1 MLGYARVPTTDQQP
15 QLQVDALQRA
25 GCYRAFVETAS
36 GAHAEASHRHDVRS
50 SERGHAVSAVDVG
63 VGPWKGPGRE
73 RRTGGSAV
81 AFDEFIKPADDGEL
95 LG

>member
-1 MLGYARVPTTDQQP
+1 MPFATATQPDWLERRPT
-15 QLQVDALQRA
+15 
-25 GCYRAFVETAS
+25 
-36 GAHAEASHRHDVRS
+36 EASHRQDVRS

-73 RRTGGSAV
+73 RRAGGSAV

-95 LG
+95 LD

>member
-1 MLGYARVPTTDQQP
+1 VWWFVRV
-15 QLQVDALQRA
+15 R
-25 GCYRAFVETAS
+25 
-36 GAHAEASHRHDVRS
+36 GAELLRICCANWLERRLHRGSHRHDVRS

-73 RRTGGSAV
+73 RRAGGSAV

-95 LG
+95 QG

>member
-1 MLGYARVPTTDQQP
+1 MLRICCANWLERRPPG
-15 QLQVDALQRA
+15 
-25 GCYRAFVETAS
+25 AS
-36 GAHAEASHRHDVRS
+36 YWHDVRS

-73 RRTGGSAV
+73 RRAGGSAV
-81 AFDEFIKPADDGEL
+81 VFDEFIKPADDGEL